1 MMVRTAAS
9 TSLRLG
15 FWAST
20 LDVAR
25 SSACTLGLIA
35 VSLHSGPT
43 QGRAS
48 DIQPLDGLGAEWFP
62 RAVSPLNPG
71 NRRLVPPIPTN
82 YGAADLFRGVFL
94 HMLFRGR

>member
-25 SSACTLGLIA
+25 SSACTLGLIT
-35 VSLHSGPT
+35 VFLHSGANARS
-43 QGRAS
+43 GI
-48 DIQPLDGLGAEWFP
+48 DIQPLDGPGAEWFP
-62 RAVSPLNPG
+62 GGHASQPRQSKACSAHSDELW
-71 NRRLVPPIPTN
+71 RRGFIP
-82 YGAADLFRGVFL
+82 RRVFASVL
-94 HMLFRGR
+94 P